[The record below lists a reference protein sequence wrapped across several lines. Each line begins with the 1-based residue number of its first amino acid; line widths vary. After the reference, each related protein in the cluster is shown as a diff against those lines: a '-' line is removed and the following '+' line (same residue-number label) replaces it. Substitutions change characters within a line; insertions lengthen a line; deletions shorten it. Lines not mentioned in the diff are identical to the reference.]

1 MITYADSEDKCRS
14 RMLLHYF
21 GEKNEHNCGQCDVC
35 LQKPKKSTDNKT
47 YKELCTQIK
56 EMLKASTMNSKE
68 LIQAFPNQEEEVEQ
82 VLHFLMGEEEV
93 QLNNG
98 VLSLKNLK

>member
-1 MITYADSEDKCRS
+1 
-14 RMLLHYF
+14 
-21 GEKNEHNCGQCDVC
+21 
-35 LQKPKKSTDNKT
+35 
-47 YKELCTQIK
+47 
-56 EMLKASTMNSKE
+56 MNSKE

-98 VLSLKNLK
+98 ILSLKN